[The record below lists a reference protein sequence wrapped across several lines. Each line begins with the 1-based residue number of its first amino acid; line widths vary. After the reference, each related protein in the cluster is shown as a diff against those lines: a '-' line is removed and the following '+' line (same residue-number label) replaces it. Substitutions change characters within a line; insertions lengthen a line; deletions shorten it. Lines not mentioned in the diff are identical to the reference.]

1 MATKRS
7 STRPTRRRVPA
18 DWVHQFLIVLPNTD
32 PLIWRR
38 IQVPESYS
46 FWDLHVAIQDAM
58 GWLDYHL
65 HEFRVV
71 LDSQSGRIGRFG
83 IPVDDML
90 EQPPVQPDWT
100 VKVSDVLSAGDL
112 PILYVYDFGDD
123 WRHTLMYEGGVQ
135 LDTRGK
141 YPRCLSGASKCPPE
155 DCGGVHGYAELLKA
169 TSDPKHERHAE
180 LLDWIGGPFDP
191 DDFDA
196 TTIPFDDPK
205 KRWKRAFGGSRG

>member
-7 STRPTRRRVPA
+7 STRPTKRRVPD

-71 LDSQSGRIGRFG
+71 LDSKSGRIGRFG

-90 EQPPVQPDWT
+90 EQPPLQPDWIVNPAWANSCRELQVRLNDGET
-100 VKVSDVLSAGDL
+100 YRAR
-112 PILYVYDFGDD
+112 F
-123 WRHTLMYEGGVQ
+123 TL
-135 LDTRGK
+135 R
-141 YPRCLSGASKCPPE
+141 
-155 DCGGVHGYAELLKA
+155 
-169 TSDPKHERHAE
+169 
-180 LLDWIGGPFDP
+180 
-191 DDFDA
+191 
-196 TTIPFDDPK
+196 
-205 KRWKRAFGGSRG
+205 

>member
-1 MATKRS
+1 MRQVRAAGKR
-7 STRPTRRRVPA
+7 RPPG
-18 DWVHQFLIVLPNTD
+18 DWVHQFLVVLAETD
-32 PLIWRR
+32 PLVWRR

-65 HEFRVV
+65 HEFMVV
-71 LDSQSGRIGRFG
+71 LDSKSGRVGRYG

-100 VKVSDVLSAGDL
+100 VKVSDLVNRGEL

-123 WRHTLMYEGGVQ
+123 WRHAIVYEGGVHVEKRA
-135 LDTRGK
+135 T
-141 YPRCLSGASKCPPE
+141 YPRCVSGARRCPPE
-155 DCGGVHGYAELLKA
+155 DCGGVHGYADFLQA
-169 TSDPKHERHAE
+169 IRDPKHERHAE
-180 LLDWIGGPFDP
+180 FLEWIGGSFDP

-196 TTIPFDDPK
+196 RKIRFDDPK
-205 KRWKRAFGGSRG
+205 KRWKKAFEKSSE